1 MAIWF
6 TFSTL
11 LTVYNKVV
19 FGKGKKHFPCPLLMT
34 SVHFLMQWVF
44 SWLISSIFPQKF
56 GGDIVKAMSWRK
68 FLSVSVPCGVVFAT
82 DIGLSNLSIVSV
94 TLTFYTLV
102 KSSTPI
108 FVLFFAFGLKLE
120 KPSWALFGIV
130 MTIAAGEVLT
140 VVGETQFDLSGFLLV
155 LSASACAGLKWT
167 MIQLLLSRL
176 DPPLPSSFASLRV
189 LGPMMFLSM
198 LVLSAIIERPWEK
211 LSPKDTYYF
220 STLENSVHTFL
231 LAAFGG
237 SLAIAMVLAEFSLIM
252 QSSAMVL
259 MIAGVVK
266 ELITVVVGV
275 TVFKD
280 ELGIIN
286 EFGIV
291 VIFSGVILY
300 KVVFHLKKKKDHE
313 RLQSEDDDIWRQDIS
328 PSGYNEKLG
337 DDVDVPFGMIENFAI
352 DDDDDNL
359 YSSMAEERPQD
370 NSSSAARK
378 KSGKVFT
385 EVKSEDD
392 LEINGH
398 TIT

>member
-11 LTVYNKVV
+11 LTVYNKIV
-19 FGKGKKHFPCPLLMT
+19 FGKGNKHFPCPLLMT
-34 SVHFLMQWVF
+34 SVHFLMQWVI
-44 SWLISSIFPQKF
+44 SWTISSIYPQKF

-68 FLSVSVPCGVVFAT
+68 FLSVSVPCGVVFAS

-130 MTIAAGEVLT
+130 MIIAVGEVLT
-140 VVGETQFDLSGFLLV
+140 VMGETQFDFSGFLLV

-167 MIQLLLSRL
+167 LIQLLLSRL
-176 DPPLPSSFASLRV
+176 DPPLPSSLASIRV

-198 LVLSAIIERPWEK
+198 LVLSAVIEKPWEK
-211 LSPKDTYYF
+211 LSPKDTFYF
-220 STLENSVHTFL
+220 STFENSMDTLL
-231 LAAFGG
+231 LAALGG
-237 SLAIAMVLAEFSLIM
+237 SLAVAMVLAEFSLIM

-266 ELITVVVGV
+266 ELITVAVGV

-286 EFGIV
+286 ELGIV

-300 KVVFHLKKKKDHE
+300 KYVFHLKKKKDHE

-328 PSGYNEKLG
+328 PSGFNEKLG
-337 DDVDVPFGMIENFAI
+337 DAVDDVPFDTIENFAI

-359 YSSMAEERPQD
+359 YTSMAEERPKD
-370 NSSSAARK
+370 DSSSARK
-378 KSGKVFT
+378 KSGKVFSQ
-385 EVKSEDD
+385 VKSEDD
-392 LEINGH
+392 LEINEH